1 MLKLRSQEHIGKR
14 FSQYAWSIIFDVM
27 VIQNQI
33 TQKLNEALSPVHLEV
48 INESSMHSVPPG
60 SESHFKVVA
69 VSAKF
74 QDQSLVFRHRM
85 INELLADEIA
95 GPIHALSLHT
105 MTPDEWSSQSQSIA
119 DSPLCLGGSKRKK
132 SGN

>member
-1 MLKLRSQEHIGKR
+1 MI
-14 FSQYAWSIIFDVM
+14 V
-27 VIQNQI
+27 QNQI
-33 TQKLNEALSPVHLEV
+33 KQKLTDALAPVHLEV

-60 SESHFKVVA
+60 SESHFKVIA
-69 VSAKF
+69 VSEQF

-105 MTPDEWSSQSQSIA
+105 MTPAEWGAQVSVA
-119 DSPLCLGGSKRKK
+119 DSPMCLGGSKREQK
-132 SGN
+132 NHPHQ